1 MFEDFLKRMT
11 KGFGATMFLITLP
24 VVMLVVGLL
33 CYTILD
39 MFGFGNYALRLSCGF
54 AVIGGGQA
62 IKNTGICIKAGA
74 GIFLFASIQK
84 FCRFN

>member
-54 AVIGGGQA
+54 AVIGGGIFAYNWNKLFKPERQA
-62 IKNTGICIKAGA
+62 LKNTGICI
-74 GIFLFASIQK
+74 
-84 FCRFN
+84 

>member
-39 MFGFGNYALRLSCGF
+39 MFGFSNYALRLSCGF
-54 AVIGGGQA
+54 AVIGGG
-62 IKNTGICIKAGA
+62 
-74 GIFLFASIQK
+74 IFAYNWNNFLNLFFIRIHPK
-84 FCRFN
+84 VLPL

>member
-1 MFEDFLKRMT
+1 MFEDFLKHMT

-39 MFGFGNYALRLSCGF
+39 MFGFSNYALRLSCGF
-54 AVIGGGQA
+54 AVIGGG
-62 IKNTGICIKAGA
+62 
-74 GIFLFASIQK
+74 IFAYNWNNFLNPK
-84 FCRFN
+84 DNNK

>member
-39 MFGFGNYALRLSCGF
+39 MFGFSNYACRY
-54 AVIGGGQA
+54 
-62 IKNTGICIKAGA
+62 
-74 GIFLFASIQK
+74 FLFASIQK

>member
-1 MFEDFLKRMT
+1 MFEDFFKRMT

-24 VVMLVVGLL
+24 VVMLVIGLL

-54 AVIGGGQA
+54 AVIGGGIFA
-62 IKNTGICIKAGA
+62 Y
-74 GIFLFASIQK
+74 GIFAYNWNNFLNPKDKQ
-84 FCRFN
+84 

>member
-39 MFGFGNYALRLSCGF
+39 MFGFSNYALRLS
-54 AVIGGGQA
+54 
-62 IKNTGICIKAGA
+62 
-74 GIFLFASIQK
+74 
-84 FCRFN
+84 

>member
-54 AVIGGGQA
+54 AVIGGGIFA
-62 IKNTGICIKAGA
+62 YNWNNFLNPKA
-74 GIFLFASIQK
+74 LRQDRSPD
-84 FCRFN
+84 

>member
-33 CYTILD
+33 CLQAVVRLCGYRR
-39 MFGFGNYALRLSCGF
+39 GN
-54 AVIGGGQA
+54 
-62 IKNTGICIKAGA
+62 
-74 GIFLFASIQK
+74 
-84 FCRFN
+84 FCL

>member
-39 MFGFGNYALRLSCGF
+39 NYALRLSCGF
-54 AVIGGGQA
+54 AVIGGG
-62 IKNTGICIKAGA
+62 
-74 GIFLFASIQK
+74 IFAYNWNNFLNPKDKQ
-84 FCRFN
+84 